1 MDQELRIKLIEL
13 ARQGYS
19 VEYGKIMAEYGLSS
33 NIREQVYVFADMIGE
48 ISKYEDEHKRPMLSS
63 LVMHAG
69 KETIG
74 RGFYN
79 LAEELGH
86 GDQTYLRKIGFEKIM
101 HERCFTCWA
110 DDTVYFQ
117 ETGKIPRKLPVDPY
131 PLILND
137 LPYKGY
143 DHQPEHQYEFR
154 GNDIDWLNNHL
165 ADLKVGDMGEE
176 LVIAYERRE
185 LIGNGFLEWA
195 KEVKKVKDGE
205 GYDIFSRDLTG
216 KEKYIEVKTTL
227 GNELTP
233 FFLSENERQFS
244 LKNSDKYY
252 LYRLYNLDEYNKVA
266 DLNVYNGEA
275 DKCFFLSSKVYTAYP
290 KKNPNI

>member
-33 NIREQVYVFADMIGE
+33 NKREQVYVFADMIGE
-48 ISKYEDEHKRPMLSS
+48 ISEYENIHNRPMLSS

-74 RGFYN
+74 WGFYN
-79 LAEELGH
+79 LAEKLGY
-86 GDQTYLRKIGFEKIM
+86 GDQTYLRKVGFEKTM
-101 HERCFTCWA
+101 HERCFSCWA
-110 DDTVYFQ
+110 NDMLYFQ
-117 ETGKIPRKLPVDPY
+117 ETGKTPPKPPVGPY

-137 LPYKGY
+137 LPYRGY
-143 DHQPEHQYEFR
+143 DDHPEHHYHFH
-154 GNDIDWLNNHL
+154 GNDIDWLTKHL
-165 ADLKVGDMGEE
+165 ADLEVGTLGEE

-185 LIGNGFLEWA
+185 LIGNGFPEWA
-195 KEVKKVKDGE
+195 QEVKKVRDGE
-205 GYDIFSRDLTG
+205 GYDIFSRDFTG
-216 KEKYIEVKTTL
+216 KEKYIEVKTTF

-244 LKNSDKYY
+244 SKNNDTYY
-252 LYRLYNLDEYNKVA
+252 LYRLYNLDADNKVA
-266 DLNVYNGEA
+266 DLNIYNGEA
-275 DKCFFLSSKVYTAYP
+275 DTCFFLSSKVYTAYP
-290 KKNPNI
+290 KKQ